1 MHVGNPEKNKEE
13 FVMCKDMYDFIKNI
27 VTTLEPQA
35 ENNFERFEEFIG
47 ALIKF

>member
-13 FVMCKDMYDFIKNI
+13 FVMELYDFIKNI

-47 ALIKF
+47 KF

>member
-13 FVMCKDMYDFIKNI
+13 FVMCKDMYDIIKNI

-35 ENNFERFEEFIG
+35 ENNFERFEEFIS

>member
-13 FVMCKDMYDFIKNI
+13 FVMYEFIKTI
-27 VTTLEPQA
+27 VTTFEPQA
-35 ENNFERFEEFIG
+35 ENNFERFEEIIS

>member
-13 FVMCKDMYDFIKNI
+13 FVMELYDFIKNI

-47 ALIKF
+47 ALIKP

>member
-13 FVMCKDMYDFIKNI
+13 FVMELYEFIKKI
-27 VTTLEPQA
+27 VTTFEPQA

-47 ALIKF
+47 APIKF

>member
-35 ENNFERFEEFIG
+35 ENNFERFEEIIS

>member
-1 MHVGNPEKNKEE
+1 
-13 FVMCKDMYDFIKNI
+13 MYDFIKNI

-35 ENNFERFEEFIG
+35 ENNFERFEEFID

>member
-13 FVMCKDMYDFIKNI
+13 FVMELYDFIKNI

>member
-1 MHVGNPEKNKEE
+1 
-13 FVMCKDMYDFIKNI
+13 MYDFIKNI

-35 ENNFERFEEFIG
+35 ENNFERFEKFID

>member
-13 FVMCKDMYDFIKNI
+13 FVMELYDFIKNI

-35 ENNFERFEEFIG
+35 KNNFERFEEIIRP
-47 ALIKF
+47 LIKF

>member
-13 FVMCKDMYDFIKNI
+13 FVMELYDFIKNI

-35 ENNFERFEEFIG
+35 ENNFERFEEIIS